1 MRITLEK
8 IIKQNASGLF
18 LLDSPT
24 GFGKTTTVVDLIRRF
39 LQGDEIFA
47 KAKRIFFVTNL
58 ITNLPY
64 FDLTEQLTE
73 EEKELCFQAKATN
86 EFVIEK
92 FLSANITNV
101 EVKNSKEYKNLKDEI
116 EAYDSLKTLIEI
128 QGNNNER
135 LRNSLKI
142 AEQKISTDT
151 EPAFRRYIKA
161 KFFFNK
167 SIIDRNKFIKDNGW
181 LTYLY
186 PIINIEKYKVI
197 FLTTKKFISPI
208 DTFRRMPF
216 YLYNDELVKDS
227 LVFIDEFDATKATV
241 LDQIVEDGL
250 KNEIDILALFLDLH
264 FALKHLQ
271 IPQKL
276 LNTSEYHKKK
286 QKESGWHTTDWHF
299 TCWKEKFE
307 QLYERHNL
315 QYLIKSFDFQY
326 DRAFLFDDGKYFN
339 VFKDSSKEKICVN
352 LNKKENV
359 LAIRGM
365 NYSESEKQVRYLIQ
379 DLEFCIDGFTR
390 ALFYVY
396 NNYWY
401 SKNEKKRPWETKYTQ
416 EEAIYTVLDV
426 LNLSNEQKDYLFNKI
441 QKYDFSFEKPVTD
454 EKIRRGFN
462 YTEIEDSEYHDAKS
476 VVHNFNF
483 PTTPEDIII
492 RLAES
497 ALTIGISAT
506 ARVNTCIGNYDLK
519 YLEDKLGSRF
529 LPLESEDESRI
540 CSDFESLINRLNGK
554 YSIHS
559 NIIDDYK
566 CFSDREKCIEIIN
579 ELFCEEYREKYI
591 ELLTSPKV
599 DTYYFSLELKLAKIY
614 KNICEKDIK
623 SFIAFVNGFPTID
636 GKFNRTRLNSLFDDI
651 CNQNQYNPI
660 VVEIIR
666 AKDFDLKFNKIKDEL
681 ACGRQVFIITTYQT
695 IGSGKN
701 IQYPIS
707 DNDKDRVILD
717 KTDTKGTKDFEG
729 VYIATPTNLVQR
741 LSLNSEDKYTD
752 LAKFL
757 FHQEYLYK
765 NKLLS
770 YPHMKSNII
779 NGFKQTFFTE
789 NGVFYFRNGDIFP
802 NSLRLAIQAIGRIC
816 RCRNK
821 NKNIYIYADCEL
833 IERILY
839 ICTGNAPKLLNNEFR
854 ALLDLKIQDLVIPEK
869 VKQYSTQ
876 SKKAFTTIRNA
887 AYTVRNS
894 SKAVYEWQQL
904 REFVLKNPT
913 TNNPGRYETFYFKF
927 DDEYSGYTYQQD
939 SNYNITSLKMDTRA
953 FGKQVSD
960 VESDLPIL
968 VHFDVVKN
976 LFKRNKYAVKFNKAK
991 YIMSPSLFQ
1000 QVYLGALGEVVGKE
1014 IIDTQSDLE
1023 LNDISDVSLY
1033 ELFDYQAGNF
1043 YFDFKHWDMFIKDND
1058 EYVRKVERKLN
1069 RVKGEKAIVI
1079 NLIKR
1084 NNALSKINIGE
1095 TVIQIPYLLDPETG
1109 EINGAAIDFINEN
1122 CI

>member
-8 IIKQNASGLF
+8 IITQNSNGLF

-24 GFGKTTTVVDLIRRF
+24 GFGKTTTVVSLIRSF
-39 LQGDEIFA
+39 LRGDNIFA
-47 KAKRIFFVTNL
+47 KVKRIFFVTNL

-64 FDLTEQLTE
+64 FDLIGQLTE

-86 EFVIEK
+86 EYVIEK
-92 FLSANITNV
+92 FLSANITNI

-116 EAYDSLKTLIEI
+116 EAYDSLKTIIES
-128 QGNNNER
+128 QGNNDER
-135 LRNSLKI
+135 LRSSLKI

-167 SIIDRNKFIKDNGW
+167 SIADRNKFIKENGW

-227 LVFIDEFDATKATV
+227 LVFIDEFDSTKATV

-264 FALKHLQ
+264 FALQNLQ

-286 QKESGWHTTDWHF
+286 QEEGWHTTDWHF
-299 TCWKEKFE
+299 AHWREKFKT
-307 QLYERHNL
+307 LYEHHNL

-339 VFKDSSKEKICVN
+339 VFKDNSKEKICVN
-352 LNKKENV
+352 LSKKENV
-359 LAIRGM
+359 LALRGV
-365 NYSESEKQVRYLIQ
+365 NYSENEKQVRYLIQ
-379 DLEFCIDGFTR
+379 DLEYCIDGFTR

-416 EEAIYTVLDV
+416 EEAIYTVLDI

-441 QKYDFSFEKPVTD
+441 QKYDFSFEKPETD

-483 PTTPEDIII
+483 PTTPEDVII
-492 RLAES
+492 RLAEQ

-506 ARVNTCIGNYDLK
+506 ARVDTCIGNYDLK
-519 YLEDKLGSRF
+519 YLANKLGSKY
-529 LPLESEDESRI
+529 LPIEADDESRI
-540 CSDFESLINRLNGK
+540 RSDFEELINRLKGK
-554 YSIHS
+554 YSIHAH
-559 NIIDDYK
+559 ILDDYK
-566 CFSDREKCIEIIN
+566 CFSDREKCIEIID
-579 ELFCEEYREKYI
+579 ELFFEEYRKKYI
-591 ELLTSPKV
+591 ELLTSAKV
-599 DTYYFSLELKLAKIY
+599 DTYYFLLELKLAKIY
-614 KNICEKDIK
+614 KNICENDIK
-623 SFIAFVNGFPTID
+623 SFIAFVNGFPKND
-636 GKFNRTRLNSLFDDI
+636 GKFNLARLNSLFDDI
-651 CNQNQYNPI
+651 CKQYQYSSI

-666 AKDFDLKFNKIKDEL
+666 AKDFDVKFNKVKDDL
-681 ACGRQVFIITTYQT
+681 ASGRQVFIITTYQT

-707 DNDKDRVILD
+707 EYDKDRIIYD
-717 KTDTKGTKDFEG
+717 ETDTRGMKDFEG
-729 VYIATPTNLVQR
+729 VFIATPTNLVQR
-741 LSLNSEDKYTD
+741 LSLNSEDKYND

-789 NGVFYFRNGDIFP
+789 TGVFYFRNSDIFL
-802 NSLRLAIQAIGRIC
+802 NTLRLAIQAIGRIC

-821 NKNIYIYADCEL
+821 NKDIYIYVDCEL

-839 ICTGNAPKLLNNEFR
+839 VCTENAPKVLNNEFR
-854 ALLDLKIQDLVIPEK
+854 ILLDLKVQDSVIPEK

-876 SKKAFTTIRNA
+876 SKKAFTSIRKA

-904 REFVLKNPT
+904 RDFVLKNPT
-913 TNNPGRYETFYFKF
+913 TNNPGCYEDLYFKF

-939 SNYNITSLKMDTRA
+939 SNYNITNIKMDTRA
-953 FGKQVSD
+953 LGKQVSD

-968 VHFDVVKN
+968 MHFGVVKT
-976 LFKRNKYAVKFNKAK
+976 LFERNKYALKFNKAK

-1014 IIDTQSDLE
+1014 IIDTQSDWE
-1023 LNDISDVSLY
+1023 LKDISDVSLY
-1033 ELFDYQAGNF
+1033 ELFDYQAGKF

-1058 EYVRKVERKLN
+1058 KYVRKVERKLN
-1069 RVKGEKAIVI
+1069 RVKGEKAIII

-1084 NNALSKINIGE
+1084 NNALPKINIGE

-1109 EINGAAIDFINEN
+1109 EINGEAIDFINEN
-1122 CI
+1122 CF